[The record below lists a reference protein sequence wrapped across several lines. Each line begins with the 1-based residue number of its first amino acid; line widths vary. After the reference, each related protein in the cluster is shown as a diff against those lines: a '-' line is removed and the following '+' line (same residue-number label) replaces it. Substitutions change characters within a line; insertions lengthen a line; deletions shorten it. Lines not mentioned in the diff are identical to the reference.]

1 MKKII
6 SGTVAAI
13 ATAIGIAIAAPAN
26 ATTAMYAVG
35 TDIQPGH
42 YRYTVVGSSWGAWHL
57 CSNTMCRPGDGMIN
71 MDIVQGA
78 GTTGYLDITSDVK
91 YVQLINL
98 RLT

>member
-1 MKKII
+1 
-6 SGTVAAI
+6 
-13 ATAIGIAIAAPAN
+13 
-26 ATTAMYAVG
+26 
-35 TDIQPGH
+35 
-42 YRYTVVGSSWGAWHL
+42 
-57 CSNTMCRPGDGMIN
+57 MIN